1 MALNLGEL
9 NQPVEIQQL
18 TESIGTSGM
27 PVESW
32 TTLYPQAWMSKSSI
46 SGRERFAA
54 NQLSSPAVQ
63 QWTMRYVDD
72 MDPDL
77 LNVPKKRRLKYMG
90 TVYDI
95 VSADHIGRK
104 EGIELTTLVSG

>member
-18 TESIGTSGM
+18 TESVGTSGLPM
-27 PVESW
+27 ESW
-32 TTLYPQAWMSKSSI
+32 STLYPLAWMAKSSI

-63 QWTMRYVDD
+63 QWQMRYVAD

-77 LNVPKKRRLKYMG
+77 INVPKRRRLKYMG
-90 TVYDI
+90 TFYDI
-95 VSADHIGRK
+95 VSADHIGRQ